1 MSKSVQFG
9 ADADI
14 YNAKIDVQLLKKKD
28 EILMFVQ

>member
-14 YNAKIDVQLLKKKD
+14 YNAKIDVQLLKKK
-28 EILMFVQ
+28 MKF